1 MPSNIVTTLPS
12 IQLPRLVD
20 EETYQKKQEM
30 KAKLENERLLKEKY
44 DAAVKEQELKEKRI
58 ELERLK
64 EVKLQKEKLLQ
75 EQQQK
80 LEQERQLLAQQ
91 REAERLKALEEAARN
106 QRLAEEESAK
116 RYIEQTRTRV
126 DLVKK
131 KDSGSATVADVA
143 PATTTTA
150 TTTDKPPPPLSEAE
164 RIRLALKQENEK
176 KVKAAASLKDEQE
189 RKDRMQNSIKEK
201 VKQREQ
207 QALVEKAKAERLV
220 FEKKQASENFWNT
233 VKTAVTGIGIT
244 TAGGYFVVT
253 SKLFKKD
260 AQADTESNKRIREGK
275 NPTQKKLIEEID
287 GVIENAENVLAEV
300 DDFVS
305 AGKQPSSSVAA
316 ATATATATASTT
328 PMEEDVTSTKDVSP
342 PIVPETKATPPP
354 PPPPTTPPSTVGS
367 NVPDK
372 SATKSSEEITRAQA
386 QKLAEA
392 KAREEARLKAAEEAW
407 LKAEKERAEAAKQKQ
422 IENEGRREAQEQ
434 LEKENLQKRSVER
447 LVANKQLQEDQSRLS
462 TILNDENKKLASV
475 EIARLEEIE
484 KTKRLA
490 ELRSRMDDERLRA
503 RKRIEAAVST
513 INC

>member
-1 MPSNIVTTLPS
+1 
-12 IQLPRLVD
+12 
-20 EETYQKKQEM
+20 
-30 KAKLENERLLKEKY
+30 
-44 DAAVKEQELKEKRI
+44 
-58 ELERLK
+58 
-64 EVKLQKEKLLQ
+64 
-75 EQQQK
+75 
-80 LEQERQLLAQQ
+80 
-91 REAERLKALEEAARN
+91 
-106 QRLAEEESAK
+106 
-116 RYIEQTRTRV
+116 
-126 DLVKK
+126 
-131 KDSGSATVADVA
+131 
-143 PATTTTA
+143 
-150 TTTDKPPPPLSEAE
+150 
-164 RIRLALKQENEK
+164 
-176 KVKAAASLKDEQE
+176 
-189 RKDRMQNSIKEK
+189 MQNSIKEK

-207 QALVEKAKAERLV
+207 QALVEKAKAERLAY
-220 FEKKQASENFWNT
+220 EKQQASENFWNT

-260 AQADTESNKRIREGK
+260 AQADTEPNKRIREDK

-305 AGKQPSSSVAA
+305 AGRQPSSSVAA
-316 ATATATATASTT
+316 ATANTSTI
-328 PMEEDVTSTKDVSP
+328 PMEEDVTSTKGVSP

-354 PPPPTTPPSTVGS
+354 PPPPPPSTVGS
-367 NVPDK
+367 KVPDK

-407 LKAEKERAEAAKQKQ
+407 LKAEKERAEAAKQMQ
-422 IENEGRREAQEQ
+422 IEDEGRREAQEQ
-434 LEKENLQKRSVER
+434 LKKEIEQKRSAER

-484 KTKRLA
+484 KTKRFA
-490 ELRSRMDDERLRA
+490 ELRSRMDDERSRA